1 MNNEDP
7 IDGPGCMYDLR
18 QLAHLAV
25 KWTAISAFDSAER
38 KEHEPIRFS
47 DSQIH

>member
-1 MNNEDP
+1 
-7 IDGPGCMYDLR
+7 MYDLR
-18 QLAHLAV
+18 RLAHLAV

-47 DSQIH
+47 GPASALRFI